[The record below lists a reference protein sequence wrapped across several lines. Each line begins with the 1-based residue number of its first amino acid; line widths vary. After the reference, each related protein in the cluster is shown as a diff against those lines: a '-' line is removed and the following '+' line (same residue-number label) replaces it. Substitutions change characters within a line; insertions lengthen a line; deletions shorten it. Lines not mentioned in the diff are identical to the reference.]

1 MQSRLAYLQVLLI
14 WAQLVAAGVVDVPS
28 DQPQSFYKCILHFK
42 KPIAEGK
49 CDKHYRMLLTKDDA
63 DEAEAMP
70 KRKRGPVGAVAPPI
84 VDLDAT
90 GHAPCD
96 GVAGDPLDDVAGD
109 SGSDEVAA
117 APPPV
122 VAAPGPLEDLPVDH
136 VPAEICGAL
145 VKILPGHAAKGYHRR
160 IQVKCNVEG
169 HAGCNT

>member
-1 MQSRLAYLQVLLI
+1 M
-14 WAQLVAAGVVDVPS
+14 
-28 DQPQSFYKCILHFK
+28 
-42 KPIAEGK
+42 
-49 CDKHYRMLLTKDDA
+49 LTKDDA

-84 VDLDAT
+84 VDLDAA
-90 GHAPCD
+90 GHAPYD

-122 VAAPGPLEDLPVDH
+122 VVAPGPLEDLPVDH

-145 VKILPGHAAKGYHRR
+145 VKILPGHVAKGYHRR

-169 HAGCNT
+169 HAGCNTKSRSLNLATDQWGPRAAEFFIGAWLTAGAGMSSEEHKVYKPTDAQIAAYAASL